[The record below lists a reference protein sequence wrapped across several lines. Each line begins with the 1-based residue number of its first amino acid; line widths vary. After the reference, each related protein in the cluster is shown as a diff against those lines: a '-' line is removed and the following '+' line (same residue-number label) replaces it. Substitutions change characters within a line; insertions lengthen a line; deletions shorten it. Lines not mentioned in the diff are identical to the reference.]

1 MQGEAEREAKAFD
14 LSGSPY
20 GHQIEPVS
28 RPEGLA
34 QRSRLERAASEDA
47 GLGMTKPGSIW

>member
-20 GHQIEPVS
+20 GNRTRVAPG
-28 RPEGLA
+28 RA
-34 QRSRLERAASEDA
+34 RSEEVAYPQAATELEAVAKKIAALSA
-47 GLGMTKPGSIW
+47 G